1 VVEIDFEPD
10 PLHFDTDSKQ
20 LKVCFLRFFLNGTE
34 AEFSP
39 RVDEFEYLIGES
51 LYIAIEDNIMLY
63 YSVMVAK
70 VEDDATG
77 TIVTVSISSIMNKT
91 TPLQLN
97 SPSAVAAYVSSLI
110 THDTKNFALHDF
122 AIKSIYILESGSGD
136 TIIVTAQ
143 GSEDQLS
150 GGALSGIVI
159 IGMIA
164 TLMAITVVLM
174 VVYIRYATVRRAQN
188 QERRPL
194 IPDNDTNRR
203 YQQINLTHKEV

>member
-1 VVEIDFEPD
+1 MNYVIAYNN
-10 PLHFDTDSKQ
+10 S
-20 LKVCFLRFFLNGTE
+20 
-34 AEFSP
+34 A
-39 RVDEFEYLIGES
+39 
-51 LYIAIEDNIMLY
+51 YIYNYGDY
-63 YSVMVAK
+63 
-70 VEDDATG
+70 
-77 TIVTVSISSIMNKT
+77 VTYVT
-91 TPLQLN
+91 
-97 SPSAVAAYVSSLI
+97 AV
-110 THDTKNFALHDF
+110 
-122 AIKSIYILESGSGD
+122 ESGSGD

-194 IPDNDTNRR
+194 IPDN
-203 YQQINLTHKEV
+203 E